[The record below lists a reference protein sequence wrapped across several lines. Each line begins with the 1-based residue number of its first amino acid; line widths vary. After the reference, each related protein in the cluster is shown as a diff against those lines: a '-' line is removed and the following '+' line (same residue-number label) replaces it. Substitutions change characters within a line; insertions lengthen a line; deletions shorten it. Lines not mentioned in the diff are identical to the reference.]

1 MYVLPMKKSCDNCSV
16 ELSKLSLF
24 NPNKKIYR
32 YNNAMLCINCYR
44 KISSR
49 EQLKE
54 EA

>member
-1 MYVLPMKKSCDNCSV
+1 MKKSCDNCSA
-16 ELSKLSLF
+16 ELSKFSFF
-24 NPNKKIYR
+24 NPNKKIHR
-32 YNNAMLCINCYR
+32 YNNAMLCMICYR

>member
-1 MYVLPMKKSCDNCSV
+1 LYMKKSCDNCSA
-16 ELSKLSLF
+16 ELSKFSLF

-49 EQLKE
+49 EPLKE
-54 EA
+54 EV